1 MAWKA
6 PLNSDLQSNMKLSRH
21 FLAFLAAS
29 TLIAAPALAQSSD
42 DSRAGIARVNLISAN
57 PIGLLFEWYNG
68 EIEHAIT
75 PTVSLAASGTS
86 YDFSDARYTSIDGI
100 VRYYPSA
107 RALRGFSVG
116 GSLGFVSVNDDCS
129 GDFCNNND
137 DFSAPSIGV
146 RGDYVWILG
155 RDQRFSVETG
165 IGAKRILSDRSD
177 VEGLPI
183 GRLSIGYAW

>member
-1 MAWKA
+1 
-6 PLNSDLQSNMKLSRH
+6 MKLLRL
-21 FLAFLAAS
+21 FAILLVAS
-29 TLIAAPALAQSSD
+29 ILISLPAKAQSSD
-42 DSRAGIARVNLISAN
+42 ASRAGIARLNLVSAN

-68 EIEHAIT
+68 EFEHAIA
-75 PTVSLAASGTS
+75 PTASLAISGTS
-86 YDFSDARYTSIDGI
+86 YDLDNARYTSIDGI
-100 VRYYPSA
+100 ARYYPSA

-116 GSLGFVSVNDDCS
+116 GSVGFVSVNDNCS
-129 GDFCNNND
+129 GSSCNDN
-137 DFSAPSIGV
+137 DFSAATIGV